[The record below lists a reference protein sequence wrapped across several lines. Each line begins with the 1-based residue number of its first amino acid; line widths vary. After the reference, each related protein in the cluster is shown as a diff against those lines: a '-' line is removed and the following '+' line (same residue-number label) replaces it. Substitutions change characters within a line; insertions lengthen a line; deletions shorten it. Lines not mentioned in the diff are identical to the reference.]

1 MLKTAVCGAAGR
13 MGGELIKLITADGGF
28 VLTGAIERE
37 GHPDLGR
44 DAGELWLLGN
54 IGVVLT
60 DKLEADADVLVD
72 FSLPE
77 GTEKHLGECVERK
90 VPMVIGTTALS
101 DGLRDRMDQA
111 AADIPIVYAANM
123 SPGIHVLRSLVS
135 RASALLGDGYDV
147 EIIEMHHNRKADA
160 PSGTAFFLADA
171 VSGGEKKLGR
181 SGPGKRAPGEV
192 GIHAV
197 RGGTV
202 IGEHRVI
209 FAGEGERVE
218 LVHRAES
225 RSLFARGALMAARF
239 AASAPPGL
247 YGMDAVLN
255 ADQPETF

>member
-13 MGGELIKLITADGGF
+13 MGGELVKLVTEDDGF
-28 VLTGAIERE
+28 VLAGAIERE
-37 GHPDLGR
+37 GHPDIGR
-44 DAGELWLLGN
+44 DAGELWRLGS

-60 DKLEADADVLVD
+60 DKLETDADVLID

-77 GTEKHLGECVERK
+77 GTEKHLGECVEQK
-90 VPMVIGTTALS
+90 VPMVIGTTAIS
-101 DGLRDRMDQA
+101 DGLRDRMDRA

-123 SPGIHVLRSLVS
+123 SPGIHALRNLVS
-135 RASALLGDGYDV
+135 RASALLDGYDV
-147 EIIEMHHNRKADA
+147 EIIEMHHNRKVDA

-171 VSGGEKKLGR
+171 IAGREKKLGR

-197 RGGTV
+197 RGGSV

-209 FAGEGERVE
+209 FAGEGERIE
-218 LVHRAES
+218 LIHRAES

-239 AASAPPGL
+239 AVTAPPGL
-247 YGMDAVLN
+247 YGMDAVLD
-255 ADQPETF
+255 ASR